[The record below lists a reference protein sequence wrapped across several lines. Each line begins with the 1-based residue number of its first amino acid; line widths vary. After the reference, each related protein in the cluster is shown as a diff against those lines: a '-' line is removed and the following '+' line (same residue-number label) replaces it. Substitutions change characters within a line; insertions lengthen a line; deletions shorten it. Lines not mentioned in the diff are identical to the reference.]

1 MALEVT
7 ALEQRR
13 DIERLR
19 IFNQNRL
26 PGMVTRKYQAMRAHP
41 FAFFRGS
48 CHLFYEDWPA
58 APLDAAPPAWL
69 CGDLHLENFG
79 VFKAADRRI
88 YFDINDFDDGALAP
102 CAWDAARWLTSLYLA
117 GDLLDL
123 SEGDVTTLGRFF
135 LARYFSTLAAGHA
148 APLQPVPTSEAVIR
162 LKREAESR
170 SRQKFLEAR
179 TRREAG
185 ERRFVESKKHLN
197 VTAEEKKRVVR
208 AVNRLGE
215 QSGNAKLYR
224 PLDVAFRV
232 AGTGSLGLKRY
243 VVLVEGRGS
252 PDENFILDLKESH
265 PSALAP
271 ALNISQPEWASEA
284 QRAVTVQERA
294 QSMPPALLD
303 TLEIEGEWY
312 ILRELQP
319 EQDKFAVTGW
329 ETHPGWIQSLC
340 AEMAE
345 ITARAHLRSAG
356 REGAASLDSFVAF
369 GEQAA
374 LSGEL
379 LAFARRA
386 AERVRADYRAFCEA
400 SPKGAGGLAG

>member
-1 MALEVT
+1 MVVGVA
-7 ALEQRR
+7 
-13 DIERLR
+13 ERLR

-26 PGMVTRKYQAMRAHP
+26 PGMVARKYQAMRTHP

-58 APLDAAPPAWL
+58 ASPLDDSPPAWL

-79 VFKAADRRI
+79 VFKGADRQVH
-88 YFDINDFDDGALAP
+88 FGINDFDDGVLAP
-102 CAWDAARWLTSLYLA
+102 CAWDVARWLTSLHLA

-123 SEGDVTTLGRFF
+123 SKADVTTLGRFF
-135 LARYFSTLAAGHA
+135 LVRYFSTLAGGRA
-148 APLQPVPTSEAVIR
+148 APLQHAPVSEAVTR

-170 SRQKFLEAR
+170 SREKFLKER
-179 TRREAG
+179 TRREG
-185 ERRFVESKKHLN
+185 DERRFVESKKLLS
-197 VTAEEKKRVVR
+197 VSGDEKKRVMKAVR
-208 AVNRLGE
+208 RVGE
-215 QSGNAKLYR
+215 KSGNLQFYR

-232 AGTGSLGLKRY
+232 AGTGSLGLKRC

-271 ALNISQPEWASEA
+271 ALNIPQPKWASEA

-294 QSMPPALLD
+294 QFMPPALLD
-303 TLEIEGEWY
+303 TLEIEGAWY
-312 ILRELQP
+312 ILREMQP
-319 EQDKFAVTGW
+319 SQDKIAVTDW
-329 ETHPGWIQSLC
+329 ENRPGWMQPLC

-345 ITARAHLRSAG
+345 LTARAHLRGAG
-356 REGAASLDSFVAF
+356 REGAASLDAFAAF

-374 LSGEL
+374 LTGEL

-386 AERVRADYRAFCEA
+386 AETARADYQAFCEA
-400 SPKGAGGLAG
+400 FPPGAG

>member
-1 MALEVT
+1 MAITV
-7 ALEQRR
+7 
-13 DIERLR
+13 IERLR
-19 IFNQNRL
+19 IFNQDRL
-26 PGMVTRKYQAMRAHP
+26 PGMVMRKYQAMRAHP
-41 FAFFRGS
+41 FAFFRGAA
-48 CHLFYEDWPA
+48 HLLYEDWPA
-58 APLDAAPPAWL
+58 DSPLNASPPAWL

-79 VFKAADRRI
+79 VFKGADRRV

-102 CAWDAARWLTSLYLA
+102 CAWDAARWLTSLHLA

-123 SEGDVTTLGRFF
+123 SEKDIATLGRFF
-135 LARYFSTLAAGHA
+135 LERYFSTLAGGRA
-148 APLQPVPTSEAVIR
+148 APLQPAPVSEAVDR

-170 SRQKFLEAR
+170 SREKFLKER
-179 TRREAG
+179 TRREGA
-185 ERRFVESKKHLN
+185 ERRFVESKKLLN
-197 VTAEEKKRVVR
+197 VSGDEKKRVMN
-208 AVNRLGE
+208 AIYRLAEQTGE
-215 QSGNAKLYR
+215 LNFYR

-271 ALNISQPEWASEA
+271 ALNRPQPKWASEA

-303 TLEIEGEWY
+303 TLEIEGFWY
-312 ILRELQP
+312 ILREMQP
-319 EQDKFAVTGW
+319 SQDKIAVSNW
-329 ETHPGWIQSLC
+329 EKHPGWIQSLC
-340 AEMAE
+340 GEMAE
-345 ITARAHLRSAG
+345 LTARAHLRGAG

-374 LSGEL
+374 LTGEL
-379 LAFARRA
+379 LSFARRA
-386 AERVRADYRAFCEA
+386 ADRVRADYRAFCEA
-400 SPKGAGGLAG
+400 FQQGSG